1 LEALFPP
8 DPLTAAGTAKR
19 RHMNSRNERGEGKL
33 GGLIALALIFGAAY
47 AAWNVAPAYMDHY
60 DFVDKVNE
68 ICRTPRYKAPDD
80 DKIID
85 MLMKEVRN
93 RRLDTWIGRNSF
105 RVSTVDTGRRIT
117 LSYEREVQILPGM
130 KKKLKFSSTSD
141 QPLI

>member
-1 LEALFPP
+1 M
-8 DPLTAAGTAKR
+8 
-19 RHMNSRNERGEGKL
+19 HSRNERGEGKL
-33 GGLIALALIFGAAY
+33 GGLIALALILGAAY

-85 MLMKEVRN
+85 MLMKEVKN

-105 RVSTVDTGRRIT
+105 RISTVDTGRRIT
-117 LSYEREVQILPGM
+117 LSYEREVQLLPGM
-130 KKKLKFSSTSD
+130 KKKLNFNFTAD